1 MPVATP
7 TLETGRLLIRKFSR
21 RDSATLN
28 DAIRASLP
36 ELNEWLPWARTD
48 YEAGDATAFIR
59 DSLQAW
65 KEDRAWDYTIRFRDD
80 PGRHVGNIS
89 MWTVSKTGKI
99 AEIGYWVRSD
109 ETSKGICTE
118 AANALLGEAFG
129 RLGFHKVVMRIAI
142 GNEASHRVA
151 EKLGFTR
158 EGVLREELLIR
169 GNWVDHA
176 QWSMLDR
183 EFSSLRR
190 TRRSTGTTSEA

>member
-1 MPVATP
+1 MSVASP
-7 TLETGRLLIRKFSR
+7 TLETDRLLIRKFSR
-21 RDSATLN
+21 RDAGTLN
-28 DAIRASLP
+28 DAIRVSLP
-36 ELNEWLPWARTD
+36 DLNQWLPWARTD
-48 YEAGDATAFIR
+48 YESGDAVAFIR
-59 DSLQAW
+59 DSVQAW
-65 KEDRAWDYTIRFRDD
+65 KEDRAWDYSIRFRDD
-80 PGRHVGNIS
+80 PARHIGNIS

-99 AEIGYWVRSD
+99 AEIGYWIRSD
-109 ETSKGICTE
+109 EVSRGVCTE
-118 AANALLGEAFG
+118 AAGAVLGEAFG

-183 EFSSLRR
+183 EFSTLRR
-190 TRRSTGTTSEA
+190 IKRSTGSTSET